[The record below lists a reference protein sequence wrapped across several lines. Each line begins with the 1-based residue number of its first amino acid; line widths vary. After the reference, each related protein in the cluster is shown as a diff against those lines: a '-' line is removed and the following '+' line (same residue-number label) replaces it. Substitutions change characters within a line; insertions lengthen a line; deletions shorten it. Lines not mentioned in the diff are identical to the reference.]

1 MNQISSALKIS
12 LFYFF
17 FGLLWIYFSDNA
29 INFLVQDLHTLQ
41 FLQTIKGWL
50 FISFSSLLLYLLSKK
65 LFNQIETKQNDL
77 IKSNDVLEKVIENA
91 PLIIF
96 WKSNK
101 GVYLGCNSQ
110 FLKLINLDSKEKLI
124 GKKDSDFHILEKDT
138 FMKDDLSIMSKKEP
152 KLNYIETITVENK
165 EIKVLN
171 TSKVPLI
178 DEKNN
183 VIGILGVSEDITEQ
197 INNQNKL
204 KTQEELLIQQSKLAA
219 MGEMLANIA
228 HQWRQPL
235 SVISTLSTGMKLQ
248 KELNI
253 SNEEDEKKAL
263 DSINENVQYLSKT
276 IDDFKN
282 FFKKDNTVITTDFE
296 KLFNKTI
303 KLIESRLKNRN
314 ITIIQNNKNF
324 EFETFE
330 SELIQVFINII
341 NNSIDAFEDVKTDKY
356 LFVDVV
362 KNEKQIEIIIKDNA
376 GGISSN
382 IINRIFEPYFTTKG
396 QKQGTGIGLY
406 MCNEIITKRLH
417 GKISAKTEEFKYQ
430 NNTYLGA
437 TFTIVLPID
446 LEIEEDD

>member
-1 MNQISSALKIS
+1 M
-12 LFYFF
+12 
-17 FGLLWIYFSDNA
+17 
-29 INFLVQDLHTLQ
+29 
-41 FLQTIKGWL
+41 
-50 FISFSSLLLYLLSKK
+50 
-65 LFNQIETKQNDL
+65 
-77 IKSNDVLEKVIENA
+77 
-91 PLIIF
+91 
-96 WKSNK
+96 
-101 GVYLGCNSQ
+101 
-110 FLKLINLDSKEKLI
+110 SKEKLQRLFSNNDFEAI
-124 GKKDSDFHILEKDT
+124 ALLFEKNEKRLDKILRQSDNQQLSIIKLNSELEDYKANLEKKVVEETHKRVVQEKLLMQSSKMAEMGNMLEAIIHQWKQPITIINLLTDIVLSDI
-138 FMKDDLSIMSKKEP
+138 KDDKIDTSCLQNDM
-152 KLNYIETITVENK
+152 ETI
-165 EIKVLN
+165 
-171 TSKVPLI
+171 
-178 DEKNN
+178 KNR
-183 VIGILGVSEDITEQ
+183 IM
-197 INNQNKL
+197 
-204 KTQEELLIQQSKLAA
+204 LL
-219 MGEMLANIA
+219 
-228 HQWRQPL
+228 
-235 SVISTLSTGMKLQ
+235 TT
-248 KELNI
+248 
-253 SNEEDEKKAL
+253 
-263 DSINENVQYLSKT
+263 T

-282 FFKKDNTVITTDFE
+282 FFKKDNIVITTDFE

>member
-29 INFLVQDLHTLQ
+29 INFLVQDLQTLQ

-65 LFNQIETKQNDL
+65 LFNQIETNQNEL
-77 IKSNDVLEKVIENA
+77 IKSNDVLEKIIENA

-96 WKSNK
+96 WKSDK

-110 FLKLINLDSKEKLI
+110 FLKLINLDSKTKLI
-124 GKKDSDFHILEKDT
+124 GKKDSDFQILEKES
-138 FMKDDLSIMSKKEP
+138 FIKDDLSIMTKKEP
-152 KLNYIETITVENK
+152 KLNYIETITIENK
-165 EIKVLN
+165 EIKILN

-178 DEKNN
+178 DEKGK

-197 INNQNKL
+197 INNQNKI
-204 KTQEELLIQQSKLAA
+204 KTQEDLLIQQTKLAA

-235 SVISTLSTGMKLQ
+235 SIISTLSTGMKLQ

-253 SNEEDEKKAL
+253 SNEEDEKRAL
-263 DSINENVQYLSKT
+263 DNINENVQYLSKT
-276 IDDFKN
+276 IDDFRN
-282 FFKKDNTVITTDFE
+282 FFKKGNTTSTTDFD
-296 KLFNKTI
+296 KLFTKTL
-303 KLIESRLKNRN
+303 KLIESRLNNKNIN
-314 ITIIQNNKNF
+314 IIQNYRSF
-324 EFETFE
+324 SFETFE
-330 SELIQVFINII
+330 SELIQVFINIL
-341 NNSIDAFEDVKTDKY
+341 NNSIDAFEDVKSEKY
-356 LFVDVV
+356 IFINAL
-362 KNEKQIEIIIKDNA
+362 KNEEQIEIEIKDNA
-376 GGISSN
+376 GGISAN

-406 MCNEIITKRLH
+406 MCNEIITKHLH
-417 GKISAKTEEFKYQ
+417 GEILVKTEEYQ
-430 NNTYLGA
+430 YKNNNYIGA
-437 TFTIVLPID
+437 TFNIVLPVNFK
-446 LEIEEDD
+446 IEKDD

>member
-1 MNQISSALKIS
+1 MYQISSALKIS

-29 INFLVQDLHTLQ
+29 INFLVQDLQTLQ

-65 LFNQIETKQNDL
+65 LFNQIETNQNEL
-77 IKSNDVLEKVIENA
+77 IKSNDVLEKIIENA

-96 WKSNK
+96 WKSDK

-110 FLKLINLDSKEKLI
+110 FLKLINLDSKAKLI
-124 GKKDSDFHILEKDT
+124 GKKDSDFQILEKET
-138 FMKDDLSIMSKKEP
+138 FIKDDLSIMSKKEA
-152 KLNYIETITVENK
+152 KLNYIETITVENT
-165 EIKVLN
+165 EIKILN

-178 DEKNN
+178 DEKDN

-253 SNEEDEKKAL
+253 SNEKDEKKAL
-263 DSINENVQYLSKT
+263 DNINENVQYLSKT
-276 IDDFKN
+276 IDDFRN
-282 FFKKDNTVITTDFE
+282 FFKKDNVTVSTDFD
-296 KLFNKTI
+296 KLITKTL
-303 KLIESRLKNRN
+303 KLIESRLKNKSIN
-314 ITIIQNNKNF
+314 IIHVNKNF
-324 EFETFE
+324 SFETFE

-341 NNSIDAFEDVKTDKY
+341 NNSIDAFEDVKSEKY
-356 LFVDVV
+356 IFINAI
-362 KNEKQIEIIIKDNA
+362 KNEKQIEIEIKDNA
-376 GGISSN
+376 GGIPSD
-382 IINRIFEPYFTTKG
+382 IINKIFEPYFTTKG

-406 MCNEIITKRLH
+406 MSNEIITKHLH
-417 GKISAKTEEFKYQ
+417 GRILAKTEEFQYK
-430 NNTYLGA
+430 NNNYIGA
-437 TFTIVLPID
+437 TFNIVLPID
-446 LEIEEDD
+446 LKIEKDD